1 MLRGAGRALAV
12 AIALAAAVFWFGLGM
27 HRGLLLSEDIKSRCW
42 PWAPYAA
49 RPQTAAPAL
58 SDPVWQF
65 VPWLELA
72 RREIRDG
79 RLPLWNPYQDGG
91 VPLLGNAQS
100 ALGSPLVW
108 PVLAAGAGVGWNV
121 SLLLRLIVAFAGA
134 WLWLRD
140 LGRSP
145 VACALGAV
153 AFSASGP
160 FVAWLEH
167 PQTLTAAAAPFL
179 LLCTRRAALQ
189 PTRGNVLGLALSAY
203 VVMAGGHPETQ
214 LMIALLAVAVAVRT
228 ARGAAALAWPV
239 AGALL
244 GAGLAAP
251 LTFPFVEYFLLSEA
265 RFGVDR
271 QPFVLPVSD
280 LLRFVGR
287 GAAGSNVI
295 EAAATVSVTVL
306 LLAIAGVLGWR
317 RDRDTVFWGAIAAGI
332 LLVTY
337 DNPCSRFLAVHTPIH
352 WSRALLLLP
361 LSLAFLASR
370 AVDEA
375 AARFRSAR
383 WRRMAL
389 AIGPAALVVAACELL
404 AAAQGVHGS
413 TPPSELARS
422 TPLLDALVA
431 DRGVFRVLPLHT
443 FLPPNAA
450 TDYGLEDLRGYD
462 ALTPR
467 GWRSQWSAI
476 GRSIN
481 VPTQS
486 GVLEPWDLAAGGAA
500 LDFWNVKYLLLHPQF
515 EFGADEFNA
524 KKGLDLEEVYS
535 GPDGRL
541 LRNRRVQDRARLS
554 GAGRVKIET
563 SSPLRWQ
570 IHVEAAEQSVLTV
583 ANPMFPGWR
592 AKLDGH
598 PVELAMPPGDPIRL
612 RVAPGRH
619 EVELQYGPWSFR
631 AGCLVA
637 LSAALALVVVAR
649 HLPDVA
655 GSQ

>member
-42 PWAPYAA
+42 PWAPHAA
-49 RPQTAAPAL
+49 QPQTAAPAL

-121 SLLLRLIVAFAGA
+121 SLLMRLLVAFAGA

-189 PTRGNVLGLALSAY
+189 PTRGNVLGLALAAY
-203 VVMAGGHPETQ
+203 LVMAGGHPETQ
-214 LMIALLAVAVAVRT
+214 LMVALLAAAVAVRT

-239 AGALL
+239 AGALM

-271 QPFVLPVSD
+271 KPFVLPVSD

-295 EAAATVSVTVL
+295 EAAATISVTVL
-306 LLAIAGVLGWR
+306 LLAIAGASGWR
-317 RDRDTVFWGAIAAGI
+317 RDRDTVFWGAIAAAI

-337 DNPCSRFLAVHTPIH
+337 DNPVSRFLAAHTPIH
-352 WSRALLLLP
+352 WSRTLLLLALP
-361 LSLAFLASR
+361 LAFLASR
-370 AVDEA
+370 AVDDA
-375 AARFRSAR
+375 AERFRSAR
-383 WRRMAL
+383 WPKMAF
-389 AIGPAALVVAACELL
+389 AIGPAALIVAACELL

-450 TDYGLEDLRGYD
+450 TDYGLQDLRGYD

-467 GWRSQWSAI
+467 GWRSQWTAI
-476 GRSIN
+476 GRSTN

-486 GVLEPWDLAAGGAA
+486 GVLEPWDLTAGGAA

-515 EFGADEFNA
+515 AFGAAELNA
-524 KKGLDLEEVYS
+524 KKGLDLEEVHS
-535 GPDGRL
+535 GSDGRL

-554 GAGRVKIET
+554 GPGRVKIEAF
-563 SSPLRWQ
+563 SPLRWK
-570 IHVEAAEQSVLTV
+570 IHVEAAERSILTI

-592 AKLDGH
+592 AKIDGH
-598 PVELAMPPGDPIRL
+598 PVELATAPGNPIRL
-612 RVAPGRH
+612 TVAPGRH
-619 EVELQYGPWSFR
+619 EVELRYSPGSFR

-637 LSAALALVVVAR
+637 LGAALAMVGVAR
-649 HLPDVA
+649 RLPEGA
-655 GSQ
+655 RPP